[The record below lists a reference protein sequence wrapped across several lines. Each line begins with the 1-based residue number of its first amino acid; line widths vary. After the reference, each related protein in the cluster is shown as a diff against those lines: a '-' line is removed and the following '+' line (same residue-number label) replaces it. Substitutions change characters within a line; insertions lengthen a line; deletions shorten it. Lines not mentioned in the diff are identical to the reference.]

1 MRTRTNR
8 IRTAVGV
15 AVIAGVAAALWL
27 TPLGSA
33 FDEVNEKPAPLGI
46 VGMNGGQT
54 LRVSIAYVKGFDP
67 QPDPPGCQLAVGFA
81 DEDGVTVGNPNIV
94 ELRPGASQSFD
105 HVAIGNPNIRQYVRP
120 IVSDITRR
128 SECPAVVTGEL
139 LDREGVSGIIVY
151 DSQPVVPSVFLAK

>member
-8 IRTAVGV
+8 ICTAVAV

-46 VGMNGGQT
+46 VGMTGGQT

-67 QPDPPGCQLAVGFA
+67 QPDPPGCILKVGFA
-81 DEDGVTVGNPNIV
+81 DPDGATVGDPHIL

-105 HVAIGNPNIRQYVRP
+105 HVAIGDPSIRQYVRP
-120 IVSDITRR
+120 IVSDVTRR

-139 LDREGVSGIIVY
+139 LDRDGVAGIIVY
-151 DSQPVVPSVFLAK
+151 DSQPVVPSVFLGK